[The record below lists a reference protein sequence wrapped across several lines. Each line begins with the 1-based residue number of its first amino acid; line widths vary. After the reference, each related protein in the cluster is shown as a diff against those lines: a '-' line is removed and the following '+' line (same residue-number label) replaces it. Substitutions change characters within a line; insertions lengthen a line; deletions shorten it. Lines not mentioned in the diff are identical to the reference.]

1 MKNIKDLGEKH
12 AIQCKT
18 QEEWDWV
25 TKELNKEWQFAKWNR
40 YKEKSCIISI
50 KEYCNL
56 DYYISEGYTIHQASD
71 FMPSSVE
78 TEIAELKDRLAKL
91 KESVRPKKKIE
102 FVRLL
107 HSENMNAVHGG
118 VTPER
123 YDSIEVLFSYPNYD
137 VMKAT
142 HRETNDS
149 FIYLG
154 HFNDGIK

>member
-1 MKNIKDLGEKH
+1 MPSPYELLRRECDRLVAQLASERKLYAYHIQLLTEEKDELNNWYITRRIATPDGVYPLSEARFEDVREYATH
-12 AIQCKT
+12 L
-18 QEEWDWV
+18 E
-25 TKELNKEWQFAKWNR
+25 KEL
-40 YKEKSCIISI
+40 
-50 KEYCNL
+50 
-56 DYYISEGYTIHQASD
+56 DD
-71 FMPSSVE
+71 
-78 TEIAELKDRLAKL
+78 L

-107 HSENMNAVHGG
+107 HSENMTAVHGG
-118 VTPER
+118 IPPER

-142 HRETNDS
+142 HSNTNDS